1 MALDDLIGK
10 ITCADCLDILK
21 QLPDRC
27 IDLVLTDIPYGE
39 VNRES
44 NGLRNLDK
52 GCADVINFDLN
63 GLLKQIKRVCKGS
76 IYIWCGKE
84 QISDITKSLVQD
96 KFSTR
101 LIIWEKTNPS
111 PMNGDCIWLSGIESC
126 VYGKRSGATYNGFCQ
141 NTVIRCNTEKD
152 TIHATQKPIN
162 LFSKLITTSS
172 NENDLIL
179 DCFSGSGTTA
189 VACHNLHRRFI
200 CIERDKEYWEASCK
214 RLEQAQRQQML
225 F

>member
-1 MALDDLIGK
+1 MEQYINK
-10 ITCADCLDILK
+10 ILNADCLDILK
-21 QLPDRC
+21 QLPDKC
-27 IDLVLTDIPYGE
+27 IDLVLTDPPYGE
-39 VNRES
+39 VNRDS

-52 GCADVINFDLN
+52 GCADNIDFDFDVWLN
-63 GLLKQIKRVCKGS
+63 EIIRVCAGS

-84 QISDITKSLVQD
+84 QISDITKKLIQEH
-96 KFSTR
+96 FSTR
-101 LIIWEKTNPS
+101 LLIWEKTNPS

-189 VACHNLHRRFI
+189 IACHKLKRRFI
-200 CIERDKEYWEASCK
+200 CIEKDKEYWEASCK
-214 RLEQAQRQQML
+214 RLEEAQRQQTL